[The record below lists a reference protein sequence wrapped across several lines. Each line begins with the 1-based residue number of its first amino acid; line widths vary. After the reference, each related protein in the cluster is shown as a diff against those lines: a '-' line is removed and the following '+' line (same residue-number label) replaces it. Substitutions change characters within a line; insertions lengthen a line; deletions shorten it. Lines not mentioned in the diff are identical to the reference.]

1 MLEQEIKDGI
11 ARRLKDSHLRQLIAK
26 EMAHLLYEK
35 PPEFS
40 FDDYCQLVSSL
51 IIQELHEYLLGSIQ
65 PASAVP
71 DIPEHELT
79 EPTQNLNSVI
89 QKLTAS
95 VEFALLSGN
104 LQMVKALGGAIAQ
117 RDTGTSEHN
126 LRVTIYCTYLAEAL
140 DCSRDDMQS
149 IIKGAF
155 LHDLGKIGISDSIL
169 LKPAGLTQDERKL
182 IRSHP
187 AKGALII
194 DGVKWLIDA
203 LPTVKYHHEHWD
215 GTGYPDGLKDE
226 DIPMGARIFAVVD
239 VFDALASERPY
250 KKRIPFEAAMVM
262 MQEGA
267 GRHFDPTVIDK
278 FGDIALEM
286 YINFSDA
293 KEEVLNKE
301 VHRLVKKHFGIDLGA
316 LKWT

>member
-71 DIPEHELT
+71 GVPEHELKDT
-79 EPTQNLNSVI
+79 PSLDTVI

-140 DCSRDDMQS
+140 DCTRDEMQS

-169 LKPAGLTQDERKL
+169 LKPAGLTEEERKL
-182 IRSHP
+182 VHSHP
-187 AKGALII
+187 DKGAHII

-203 LPTVKYHHEHWD
+203 LPTVKYHHEHFD
-215 GTGYPDGLKDE
+215 GTGYPEGLKGE

-250 KKRIPFEAAMVM
+250 KKRIPFEATMAM
-262 MQEGA
+262 MQEGS
-267 GRHFDPTVIDK
+267 GKHFDPTVMDK
-278 FGDIALEM
+278 FSDIALEL
-286 YINFSDA
+286 YVHFSDA
-293 KEEVLNKE
+293 EETVLNKE
-301 VHRLVKKHFGIDLGA
+301 VHRLVKKHFGIDLGEF
-316 LKWT
+316 KWT